1 MAEVSAKTVMALR
14 QATGCGLMECKK
26 ALAASAGDLKV
37 AEQKMKDA
45 GVLKAQKK
53 SGRVASEGLIHIQL
67 DDSGTRAVMLE
78 VNCETDFVAR
88 DENFIGFVRQAS
100 AQALAQQTDD
110 LSDLIASVTADGETI
125 EAMRQRLVQK
135 VGENIQLR
143 RLKVVS
149 APDGGAIGHYQ
160 HGDRLGALVVLDV
173 AAAELG
179 RDLAMHVAANRP
191 KSISEDDFPK
201 SELDS
206 ERAAYAA
213 QASETGK
220 PEDIQTRMVE
230 GRMRKYLEA
239 HSLLAQPFVKDV
251 EVKVRDLLKPVKGQV
266 LQFECYA
273 LGETA

>member
-1 MAEVSAKTVMALR
+1 
-14 QATGCGLMECKK
+14 
-26 ALAASAGDLKV
+26 
-37 AEQKMKDA
+37 
-45 GVLKAQKK
+45 
-53 SGRVASEGLIHIQL
+53 
-67 DDSGTRAVMLE
+67 
-78 VNCETDFVAR
+78 
-88 DENFIGFVRQAS
+88 
-100 AQALAQQTDD
+100 
-110 LSDLIASVTADGETI
+110 
-125 EAMRQRLVQK
+125 MRQRLVQK

-149 APDGGAIGHYQ
+149 APDGGVIGHYQ